1 MYLKHG
7 LYRFTLVAAL
17 FALTA
22 CSWIDG
28 YSSTAHQQLL
38 MLEQLHLQFIS
49 DAAAAPLDQRLLS
62 YEDRQ
67 IRPLFSLALSDSDAL
82 RQSNLHV
89 LEKNYQRLYRRV
101 VPRESADAFRGRNS
115 GATDGKTLPAG
126 HQRRTTAFRE
136 ISMSTI
142 EELSAQLA
150 GAGVNTAEWLQL
162 MHAIVND
169 EDSDIRDAGM
179 LTLQALQE
187 KARGWLSQDDLIL
200 LLQGQRDIA
209 SIRANNEQIAM
220 QAHLQSTLLRLFDVT
235 LLALLGRI

>member
-28 YSSTAHQQLL
+28 YSSTAHHQLL
-38 MLEQLHLQFIS
+38 MLEQLHLQLIS
-49 DAAAAPLDQRLLS
+49 DAAAAPLDQRMLS

-101 VPRESADAFRGRNS
+101 VPLERALTPFEAGILAQQTEKLYQQAINGEQQRSGR
-115 GATDGKTLPAG
+115 
-126 HQRRTTAFRE
+126 
-136 ISMSTI
+136 
-142 EELSAQLA
+142 
-150 GAGVNTAEWLQL
+150 
-162 MHAIVND
+162 
-169 EDSDIRDAGM
+169 
-179 LTLQALQE
+179 
-187 KARGWLSQDDLIL
+187 
-200 LLQGQRDIA
+200 
-209 SIRANNEQIAM
+209 
-220 QAHLQSTLLRLFDVT
+220 
-235 LLALLGRI
+235 

>member
-67 IRPLFSLALSDSDAL
+67 IRPLFSPALSDSDAL

-89 LEKNYQRLYRRV
+89 LEKIISGCTGASS
-101 VPRESADAFRGRNS
+101 PGESADAFRGRNS
-115 GATDGKTLPAG
+115 GATDGKLYQQAING
-126 HQRRTTAFRE
+126 EQQR
-136 ISMSTI
+136 S
-142 EELSAQLA
+142 
-150 GAGVNTAEWLQL
+150 
-162 MHAIVND
+162 
-169 EDSDIRDAGM
+169 
-179 LTLQALQE
+179 
-187 KARGWLSQDDLIL
+187 
-200 LLQGQRDIA
+200 
-209 SIRANNEQIAM
+209 
-220 QAHLQSTLLRLFDVT
+220 
-235 LLALLGRI
+235 GR

>member
-28 YSSTAHQQLL
+28 YSSAAHQQLL

-89 LEKNYQRLYRRV
+89 LEQNYQRLYAHISSR
-101 VPRESADAFRGRNS
+101 D
-115 GATDGKTLPAG
+115 
-126 HQRRTTAFRE
+126 TALTPFE
-136 ISMSTI
+136 
-142 EELSAQLA
+142 
-150 GAGVNTAEWLQL
+150 AGVLTQQTEKLYQQ
-162 MHAIVND
+162 AING
-169 EDSDIRDAGM
+169 E
-179 LTLQALQE
+179 Q
-187 KARGWLSQDDLIL
+187 
-200 LLQGQRDIA
+200 QR
-209 SIRANNEQIAM
+209 S
-220 QAHLQSTLLRLFDVT
+220 
-235 LLALLGRI
+235 GR

>member
-28 YSSTAHQQLL
+28 YSSAAHQQLL

-101 VPRESADAFRGRNS
+101 VPQERALMPFEAGILAQQTEKLYQQAINGEQQRSGR
-115 GATDGKTLPAG
+115 
-126 HQRRTTAFRE
+126 
-136 ISMSTI
+136 
-142 EELSAQLA
+142 
-150 GAGVNTAEWLQL
+150 
-162 MHAIVND
+162 
-169 EDSDIRDAGM
+169 
-179 LTLQALQE
+179 
-187 KARGWLSQDDLIL
+187 
-200 LLQGQRDIA
+200 
-209 SIRANNEQIAM
+209 
-220 QAHLQSTLLRLFDVT
+220 
-235 LLALLGRI
+235 

>member
-7 LYRFTLVAAL
+7 LYRFSLVAAL

-28 YSSTAHQQLL
+28 YSSAAHQQLL

-101 VPRESADAFRGRNS
+101 VPQERALTPFEAEILAQQTEKLYQQAINGEQQRSGR
-115 GATDGKTLPAG
+115 
-126 HQRRTTAFRE
+126 
-136 ISMSTI
+136 
-142 EELSAQLA
+142 
-150 GAGVNTAEWLQL
+150 
-162 MHAIVND
+162 
-169 EDSDIRDAGM
+169 
-179 LTLQALQE
+179 
-187 KARGWLSQDDLIL
+187 
-200 LLQGQRDIA
+200 
-209 SIRANNEQIAM
+209 
-220 QAHLQSTLLRLFDVT
+220 
-235 LLALLGRI
+235 

>member
-1 MYLKHG
+1 
-7 LYRFTLVAAL
+7 
-17 FALTA
+17 
-22 CSWIDG
+22 
-28 YSSTAHQQLL
+28 
-38 MLEQLHLQFIS
+38 
-49 DAAAAPLDQRLLS
+49 
-62 YEDRQ
+62 
-67 IRPLFSLALSDSDAL
+67 
-82 RQSNLHV
+82 
-89 LEKNYQRLYRRV
+89 
-101 VPRESADAFRGRNS
+101 
-115 GATDGKTLPAG
+115 
-126 HQRRTTAFRE
+126 
-136 ISMSTI
+136 MSTI

-150 GAGVNTAEWLQL
+150 GAGANTAEWLQL
-162 MHAIVND
+162 MHAVVND

>member
-28 YSSTAHQQLL
+28 YSSMAHQQLL

-101 VPRESADAFRGRNS
+101 VPR
-115 GATDGKTLPAG
+115 
-126 HQRRTTAFRE
+126 RE
-136 ISMSTI
+136 
-142 EELSAQLA
+142 
-150 GAGVNTAEWLQL
+150 
-162 MHAIVND
+162 
-169 EDSDIRDAGM
+169 R
-179 LTLQALQE
+179 
-187 KARGWLSQDDLIL
+187 
-200 LLQGQRDIA
+200 
-209 SIRANNEQIAM
+209 
-220 QAHLQSTLLRLFDVT
+220 
-235 LLALLGRI
+235 

>member
-38 MLEQLHLQFIS
+38 MLQFIS

-101 VPRESADAFRGRNS
+101 VPQERALTPFEAGILAQQTEKLYQQAINGEQQRSGR
-115 GATDGKTLPAG
+115 
-126 HQRRTTAFRE
+126 
-136 ISMSTI
+136 
-142 EELSAQLA
+142 
-150 GAGVNTAEWLQL
+150 
-162 MHAIVND
+162 
-169 EDSDIRDAGM
+169 
-179 LTLQALQE
+179 
-187 KARGWLSQDDLIL
+187 
-200 LLQGQRDIA
+200 
-209 SIRANNEQIAM
+209 
-220 QAHLQSTLLRLFDVT
+220 
-235 LLALLGRI
+235 

>member
-22 CSWIDG
+22 CSWVDG
-28 YSSTAHQQLL
+28 YSSMAHQQLL

-62 YEDRQ
+62 NEDRQ

-101 VPRESADAFRGRNS
+101 VPQERALTPFEAGILAQQTEKLYQQAINGEQQRSGR
-115 GATDGKTLPAG
+115 
-126 HQRRTTAFRE
+126 
-136 ISMSTI
+136 
-142 EELSAQLA
+142 
-150 GAGVNTAEWLQL
+150 
-162 MHAIVND
+162 
-169 EDSDIRDAGM
+169 
-179 LTLQALQE
+179 
-187 KARGWLSQDDLIL
+187 
-200 LLQGQRDIA
+200 
-209 SIRANNEQIAM
+209 
-220 QAHLQSTLLRLFDVT
+220 
-235 LLALLGRI
+235 

>member
-28 YSSTAHQQLL
+28 YSSAAHQQLL

-82 RQSNLHV
+82 RQNNLLV

-101 VPRESADAFRGRNS
+101 VPQERALTPFEAGILAQQTEKLYQQAINGEQQRSGR
-115 GATDGKTLPAG
+115 
-126 HQRRTTAFRE
+126 
-136 ISMSTI
+136 
-142 EELSAQLA
+142 
-150 GAGVNTAEWLQL
+150 
-162 MHAIVND
+162 
-169 EDSDIRDAGM
+169 
-179 LTLQALQE
+179 
-187 KARGWLSQDDLIL
+187 
-200 LLQGQRDIA
+200 
-209 SIRANNEQIAM
+209 
-220 QAHLQSTLLRLFDVT
+220 
-235 LLALLGRI
+235 

>member
-28 YSSTAHQQLL
+28 YSSTA
-38 MLEQLHLQFIS
+38 HLQFIS

-67 IRPLFSLALSDSDAL
+67 IRPLFSLALSNSDAL

-101 VPRESADAFRGRNS
+101 VPQERALTPFEAGILAQQTEKLYQQAINGEQQRSGR
-115 GATDGKTLPAG
+115 
-126 HQRRTTAFRE
+126 
-136 ISMSTI
+136 
-142 EELSAQLA
+142 
-150 GAGVNTAEWLQL
+150 
-162 MHAIVND
+162 
-169 EDSDIRDAGM
+169 
-179 LTLQALQE
+179 
-187 KARGWLSQDDLIL
+187 
-200 LLQGQRDIA
+200 
-209 SIRANNEQIAM
+209 
-220 QAHLQSTLLRLFDVT
+220 
-235 LLALLGRI
+235 

>member
-38 MLEQLHLQFIS
+38 MVEQLHLQFIS

-101 VPRESADAFRGRNS
+101 VPQERALMPFEAGILAQQTEKLYQQAINGEQQRSGR
-115 GATDGKTLPAG
+115 
-126 HQRRTTAFRE
+126 
-136 ISMSTI
+136 
-142 EELSAQLA
+142 
-150 GAGVNTAEWLQL
+150 
-162 MHAIVND
+162 
-169 EDSDIRDAGM
+169 
-179 LTLQALQE
+179 
-187 KARGWLSQDDLIL
+187 
-200 LLQGQRDIA
+200 
-209 SIRANNEQIAM
+209 
-220 QAHLQSTLLRLFDVT
+220 
-235 LLALLGRI
+235 

>member
-22 CSWIDG
+22 CSWLDG
-28 YSSTAHQQLL
+28 YSSAAHQQLL

-89 LEKNYQRLYRRV
+89 LEKNYLRLYRRV
-101 VPRESADAFRGRNS
+101 VPQGRALTPFEAGILAQQTEKLYQQAINGEQQRS
-115 GATDGKTLPAG
+115 G
-126 HQRRTTAFRE
+126 R
-136 ISMSTI
+136 
-142 EELSAQLA
+142 
-150 GAGVNTAEWLQL
+150 
-162 MHAIVND
+162 
-169 EDSDIRDAGM
+169 
-179 LTLQALQE
+179 
-187 KARGWLSQDDLIL
+187 
-200 LLQGQRDIA
+200 
-209 SIRANNEQIAM
+209 
-220 QAHLQSTLLRLFDVT
+220 
-235 LLALLGRI
+235 

>member
-22 CSWIDG
+22 CSWLDG
-28 YSSTAHQQLL
+28 YSSAAHQQLL

-101 VPRESADAFRGRNS
+101 VPQERALTPFE
-115 GATDGKTLPAG
+115 AG
-126 HQRRTTAFRE
+126 
-136 ISMSTI
+136 I
-142 EELSAQLA
+142 LAQQTEKLY
-150 GAGVNTAEWLQL
+150 
-162 MHAIVND
+162 
-169 EDSDIRDAGM
+169 
-179 LTLQALQE
+179 LQAINGEQ
-187 KARGWLSQDDLIL
+187 
-200 LLQGQRDIA
+200 QR
-209 SIRANNEQIAM
+209 S
-220 QAHLQSTLLRLFDVT
+220 
-235 LLALLGRI
+235 GR